1 MMRKKY
7 FSIIYMILQK
17 DFISE
22 SREKLNLMY
31 FLILA
36 PTISLILFIF
46 NDSGNFIYLYFL
58 TVLIDSL
65 LTNQRISRQEIAPDG
80 DLILI
85 NAPIDLSIFCLSKI
99 LFAFILNIFINV
111 IVFLTFLLISN
122 GLFFNNLKNFI
133 ILSIFFSLG
142 LSIILTMFSLML
154 ERIKGEGQFMFIMIY
169 PLIVPLL
176 ILSQNSL
183 VEINYIDFAEF
194 INSFSLQVLIA
205 FDILLLAICP
215 ILFSYSVRR

>member
-1 MMRKKY
+1 MRRKKY

-58 TVLIDSL
+58 TVLIVSL

>member
-1 MMRKKY
+1 
-7 FSIIYMILQK
+7 MILQK

-58 TVLIDSL
+58 TVLIVSL

>member
-1 MMRKKY
+1 MIDKKN
-7 FSIIYMILQK
+7 FSIIYMILEK
-17 DFISE
+17 DFVSE
-22 SREKLNLMY
+22 FRDKLNLMY

-46 NDSGNFIYLYFL
+46 NNSDDFLYLYFL
-58 TVLIDSL
+58 SVLIVSL
-65 LTNQRISRQEIAPDG
+65 LTNQRISRQEISPNG

-85 NAPIDLSIFCLSKI
+85 NIPIDLSIFCLSKI
-99 LFAFILNIFINV
+99 LFTFILNIFINL
-111 IVFLTFLLISN
+111 IVFSTFFLISN
-122 GLFFNNLKNFI
+122 GLFFDDLKNFT

-142 LSIILTMFSLML
+142 LSTILTMFSLML
-154 ERIKGEGQFMFIMIY
+154 ERIKAEGQFMLIMIY
-169 PLIVPLL
+169 PLIVPFL
-176 ILSQNSL
+176 ILAKNSL
-183 VEINYIDFAEF
+183 IEINYMDFMEF